1 YNGVILYERR
11 LIMSSIN
18 EINLSNY
25 NYTQKLDIKKNP
37 NLIKVKLEETNEI
50 TTFSGK
56 IEFEDFEKIKEK
68 SNNDIE
74 AFKKFIDKI
83 FSYQG
88 NHAIKSTKSV
98 TTIKIK
104 IETEN
109 AEEIEN
115 TENKMTGYWGAE
127 ETSQR
132 ILDFARK
139 VSGNNPEKFDM
150 LLGAFKQGFE
160 EAKKC
165 FGGELPEVCNET
177 YDLVIKG
184 FEDMKNNVNEIE

>member
-1 YNGVILYERR
+1 
-11 LIMSSIN
+11 MTSIN

-37 NLIKVKLEETNEI
+37 NSIKVKFEETAEI
-50 TTFSGK
+50 TSFSGK

-88 NHAIKSTKSV
+88 NHAIKSKKTV
-98 TTIKIK
+98 TSIKIK
-104 IETEN
+104 IKTENVEETEN
-109 AEEIEN
+109 NESKI
-115 TENKMTGYWGAE
+115 TGYWSAE

-132 ILDFARK
+132 ILDFAK
-139 VSGNNPEKFDM
+139 KISGNNPEKFDM
-150 LLGAFKQGFE
+150 LINSFKEGFE

-165 FGGELPEVCNET
+165 FGGELPGVCNET

-184 FEDMKNNVNEIE
+184 FEDMKNNVNKIE

>member
-1 YNGVILYERR
+1 
-11 LIMSSIN
+11 MSSIN

-25 NYTQKLDIKKNP
+25 NYTQKLDVKKNQ
-37 NLIKVKLEETNEI
+37 NFIKLKLEETAEI
-50 TTFSGK
+50 TSFSGK
-56 IEFEDFEKIKEK
+56 IEFEDFEKIREK

-88 NHAIKSTKSV
+88 NHAIKSSKTIS
-98 TTIKIK
+98 TIEIKIK
-104 IETEN
+104 TENVEETEN
-109 AEEIEN
+109 N
-115 TENKMTGYWGAE
+115 ENKITGYWGAE

-132 ILDFARK
+132 ILDFAK
-139 VSGNNPEKFDM
+139 KISGDNPEKFN
-150 LLGAFKQGFE
+150 LLLNSFKEGFE

>member
-1 YNGVILYERR
+1 
-11 LIMSSIN
+11 MSAIN

-25 NYTQKLDIKKNP
+25 NYTQKLDVKKNP
-37 NLIKVKLEETNEI
+37 NSIKVKLEETAEI
-50 TTFSGK
+50 TSFSGK

-88 NHAIKSTKSV
+88 NRAIKSKKTV
-98 TTIKIK
+98 TSIKINIK
-104 IETEN
+104 PGDVEETEN
-109 AEEIEN
+109 NEDEIN
-115 TENKMTGYWGAE
+115 GYWGAE

-139 VSGNNPEKFDM
+139 ISGDNPEKFDM
-150 LLGAFKQGFE
+150 LINAFKEGFE